1 MASTL
6 FRGPVLVGKKNEAGK
21 TGFNIEQKDSNYT
34 VVINNG
40 DSGKTLLSNT
50 KDVVFT
56 LPSIAVGNV
65 YTFTLPSI
73 AVGNVYTFVN
83 TGADGQNNLTINPAT
98 LDGIL
103 YLGGLV
109 DNKDL
114 INTLATSKVG
124 DYVTIASLNSIV
136 FWTVVDV
143 QGVWAKE
150 S

>member
-1 MASTL
+1 MATTL
-6 FRGPVLVGKKNEAGK
+6 FRGPILHGKKNEAGV

-65 YTFTLPSI
+65 YTF
-73 AVGNVYTFVN
+73 VN
-83 TGADGQNNLTINPAT
+83 TGADGQNNLTISPDSI
-98 LDGIL
+98 DGIL

-109 DNKDL
+109 DNKSGRL
-114 INTLATSKVG
+114 CNHCIFE
-124 DYVTIASLNSIV
+124 LNCFLDSCRCSRCL
-136 FWTVVDV
+136 
-143 QGVWAKE
+143 G
-150 S
+150 

>member
-6 FRGPVLVGKKNEAGK
+6 FRGPVLVGKKNEAGV

-40 DSGKTLLSNT
+40 DCGKTLLSNT

-56 LPSIAVGNV
+56 LPAIAVGNV
-65 YTFTLPSI
+65 F
-73 AVGNVYTFVN
+73 TFVN
-83 TGADGQNNLTINPAT
+83 TGADGQNNVTISPNSS
-98 LDGIL
+98 DGIL

-109 DNKDL
+109 DDKDL
-114 INTLATSKVG
+114 VNTLATSKVG
-124 DYVTIASLNSIV
+124 DRVTIASLNSTV
-136 FWTVVDV
+136 FWTVVDS

-150 S
+150 A

>member
-6 FRGPVLVGKKNEAGK
+6 FRGPVLVGKKNEAGV
-21 TGFNIEQKDSNYT
+21 TGFNIEQKDSSYT
-34 VVINNG
+34 VVINT
-40 DSGKTLLSNT
+40 DSGKTFLSNT
-50 KDVVFT
+50 TDVVFT
-56 LPSIAVGNV
+56 LPA
-65 YTFTLPSI
+65 I

-83 TGADGQNNLTINPAT
+83 TAADGGNNLTVSPNGS
-98 LDGIL
+98 DGIL

-109 DNKDL
+109 DDKDVV
-114 INTLATSKVG
+114 NTASTSKVG
-124 DYVTIASLNSIV
+124 DYVTIASLNSTV